1 MSPGDLRPPPTSP
14 TPAAGRSR
22 LHRAAVGLAL
32 AAGLSLALAACSSG
46 AGGSSITTV
55 TKPTI
60 STPSTTG
67 APSTTN
73 ARPSTT
79 STSAAPTTTA
89 NQVTTTTSGST
100 TTTGGSTTTSS
111 GPTTSTSTSP
121 STSTTTTSPSTTS
134 TTRPPSTT
142 TTTTAAPTTTTAT
155 SPVSQEVGPESKKVP
170 WLAIGLL
177 AALVALV
184 AVVVVRRRAERKTWW
199 SDLDAMGRQGQ
210 ALVDLGTAGPASADV
225 AQQVAHWATLEQH
238 TTELAA
244 AVAAAGPGA
253 PDDPSRAVLTGLD
266 QSVTAYL
273 TALRTSRTLRIGPPA
288 PTAEQLQF
296 ADAESAQRLAN
307 LRGALG
313 QLDQLVAP
321 HR

>member
-1 MSPGDLRPPPTSP
+1 M
-14 TPAAGRSR
+14 
-22 LHRAAVGLAL
+22 
-32 AAGLSLALAACSSG
+32 
-46 AGGSSITTV
+46 
-55 TKPTI
+55 
-60 STPSTTG
+60 
-67 APSTTN
+67 
-73 ARPSTT
+73 
-79 STSAAPTTTA
+79 
-89 NQVTTTTSGST
+89 
-100 TTTGGSTTTSS
+100 
-111 GPTTSTSTSP
+111 
-121 STSTTTTSPSTTS
+121 
-134 TTRPPSTT
+134 
-142 TTTTAAPTTTTAT
+142 
-155 SPVSQEVGPESKKVP
+155 P

-177 AALVALV
+177 GALVALV
-184 AVVVVRRRAERKTWW
+184 LVVVVRRRAEGKRWW
-199 SDLDAMGRQGQ
+199 SEVDAMGRQGQ

-225 AQQVAHWATLEQH
+225 AQQVAHWATLEQR

-266 QSVTAYL
+266 QSVAAYL

-307 LRGALG
+307 VRGALG